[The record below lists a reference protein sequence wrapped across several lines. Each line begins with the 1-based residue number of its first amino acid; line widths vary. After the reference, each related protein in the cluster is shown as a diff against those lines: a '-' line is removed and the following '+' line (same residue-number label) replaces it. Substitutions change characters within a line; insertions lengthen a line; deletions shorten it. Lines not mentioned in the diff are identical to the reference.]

1 MKKVL
6 RFTAKWCQPCKI
18 YAPIFE
24 KVASEIPGVAFE
36 TIDVD
41 TGDPRVM
48 EYGVRSIPTTIIL
61 NMGEVMDRETGVVSE
76 QRLKQMIR

>member
-1 MKKVL
+1 
-6 RFTAKWCQPCKI
+6 
-18 YAPIFE
+18 
-24 KVASEIPGVAFE
+24 
-36 TIDVD
+36 
-41 TGDPRVM
+41 M